1 MLFAEVTTTTAA
13 VLGGTVPPYFV
24 WSVLVIA
31 VGMLIWDTI
40 EVGRND
46 AANLINA
53 VFGARILTRRNAIR
67 VAGVGVVL
75 GAVMASSVI
84 DTARKGIFDPTMLT
98 LEQALCVYLAVYI
111 VDTILLYG
119 YSAFGMPV
127 STTATLVFELLG
139 ASFAIQY
146 FDIVHWD
153 KCAKVIWAI
162 VMSIVMAGIMAFFV
176 QRIVRGAIRDRTA
189 NLSVLLAHGGW
200 IGGGMLAG
208 LCYFL
213 LTKGMKHLEFVKY
226 LKESELFRGPYGAM
240 VIVLI
245 LWAVFA
251 VLIHMLLVVFGKR
264 MARQLFPALAI
275 LGTIAMAFAFGQNDL
290 ANCASPGIAVITLF
304 WAWFQGNADA
314 VTVATEVEVHTAL
327 LGVCGI
333 LLFLGMMTKNAQ
345 RVTAAA
351 VRAGSMGDHV
361 KLWAP
366 ALFVRA
372 AQWILDRQRRSSTLA
387 PRPALSPRGKMM
399 HYDSLRACVIM
410 YVSASVIATA
420 SSLGYPVSTTYVA
433 FSAIMATGIGD
444 RIFQRGD
451 SALKLGRFL
460 WVVFCWF
467 AAAAIASV
475 SAGIVCRLIYH
486 LSVPGILLGIGAN
499 LVIRRY
505 VKKRSDEHEQHV
517 REATEERMH
526 PEEYAP
532 EDG

>member
-1 MLFAEVTTTTAA
+1 MLLADVTTTVAIGAQQSASPSFLWA
-13 VLGGTVPPYFV
+13 VLVV
-24 WSVLVIA
+24 A
-31 VGMLIWDTI
+31 VGMLVWDTI

-53 VFGARILTRRNAIR
+53 VFGARILSRRVAIR
-67 VAGVGVVL
+67 VAGVGVIL
-75 GAVMASSVI
+75 GAVFASSVI
-84 DTARKGIFDPTMLT
+84 DTARKGIFNPTMLT
-98 LEQALCVYLAVYI
+98 LEQALCVYVSVYI

-153 KCAKVIWAI
+153 KFAKVIQAI
-162 VMSIVMAGIMAFFV
+162 AISIILAGVMSFFV
-176 QRIVRGAIRDRTA
+176 QRIVRGAIRDRTS
-189 NLSVLLAHGGW
+189 NLNVLLAHGGW

-213 LTKGMKHLEFVKY
+213 LVKGMKSVSFVKE
-226 LKESELFRGPYGAM
+226 LKSEFIEFYGALV
-240 VIVLI
+240 VILVLWGI
-245 LWAVFA
+245 FA
-251 VLIHMLLVVFGKR
+251 VLIHLLLVVVGKKA
-264 MARQLFPALAI
+264 ARLLFPVLAV
-275 LGTIAMAFAFGQNDL
+275 LGTLAMAFAFGQNDL

-314 VTVATEVEVHTAL
+314 VTVATEVKVPHAL
-327 LGVCGI
+327 LGACGI

-351 VRAGSMGDHV
+351 VRSGSMGDHV

-366 ALFVRA
+366 AAFVRL
-372 AQWILDRQRRSSTLA
+372 AQWILEQQRRRPGLA
-387 PRPALSPRGKMM
+387 PPPAWTPRGKQM
-399 HYDSLRACVIM
+399 HYDSLRACVIT

-433 FSAIMATGIGD
+433 FSAIMATGMGD

-467 AAAAIASV
+467 AAAVIAAV
-475 SAGIVCRLIYH
+475 CAGLVCRVIFH
-486 LSVPGILLGIGAN
+486 LGIAGMLVGIGAN
-499 LVIRRY
+499 LMVRRY
-505 VKKRSDEHEQHV
+505 LKRRSDTHERHV
-517 REATEERMH
+517 REAAEERMH
-526 PEEYAP
+526 PEDFALE
-532 EDG
+532 EE

>member
-1 MLFAEVTTTTAA
+1 MLLADGTTMGAIVAQQPVSSFFLWT
-13 VLGGTVPPYFV
+13 
-24 WSVLVIA
+24 VLVVAI
-31 VGMLIWDTI
+31 GMLIWDTV

-53 VFGARILTRRNAIR
+53 VFGARILSRRMAIR
-67 VAGVGVVL
+67 VAGLGVVL
-75 GAVMASSVI
+75 GAMMASPVI

-98 LEQALCVYLAVYI
+98 LEQALCVYVAVYI
-111 VDTILLYG
+111 VDTILLYA

-153 KCAKVIWAI
+153 KCFKVIQAI
-162 VMSIVMAGIMAFFV
+162 IASIVLAGIMAFFV
-176 QRIVRGAIRDRTA
+176 QRIVRGAIRDRSA

-208 LCYFL
+208 LCYFMMM
-213 LTKGMKHLEFVKY
+213 KGMKGIAVVKEFSKSEFV
-226 LKESELFRGPYGAM
+226 ESYGVLV
-240 VIVLI
+240 VILT

-251 VLIHMLLVVFGKR
+251 VLIHLLLVLFGKR
-264 MARQLFPALAI
+264 LARWLFPGLAI
-275 LGTIAMAFAFGQNDL
+275 LGTLAMAFAFGQNDL
-290 ANCASPGIAVITLF
+290 ANCASPGIAVLYLF
-304 WAWFQGNADA
+304 KHRGGADA
-314 VTVATEVEVHTAL
+314 VEMATGVEVSKL
-327 LGVCGI
+327 LLAACGV

-345 RVTAAA
+345 RVTTAA
-351 VRAGSMGDHV
+351 VHSGSMGDHV
-361 KLWAP
+361 RLWAP
-366 ALFVRA
+366 RPFVRA
-372 AQWILDRQRRSSTLA
+372 AQWLLARQARRRELA
-387 PRPALSPRGKMM
+387 PPPAWSPRGKQM

-433 FSAIMATGIGD
+433 FSAIMATGMGD

-467 AAAAIASV
+467 AAAGIAAV
-475 SAGIVCRLIYH
+475 AAGVVCRTIYH
-486 LSVPGILLGIGAN
+486 LGLTGILVALGAN
-499 LVIRRY
+499 LIVRSY
-505 VKKRSDEHEQHV
+505 VRSRSDKHERHV
-517 REATEERMH
+517 REAADERMH
-526 PEEYAP
+526 PEDYAL
-532 EDG
+532 EDE